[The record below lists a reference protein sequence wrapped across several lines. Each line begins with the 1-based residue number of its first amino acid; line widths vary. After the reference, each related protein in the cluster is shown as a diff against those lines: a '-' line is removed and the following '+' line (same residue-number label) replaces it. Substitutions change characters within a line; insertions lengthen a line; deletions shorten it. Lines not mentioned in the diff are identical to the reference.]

1 MPAII
6 EAAQLSRTFGERIA
20 VQSLDLAVAQG
31 ELFALLGPNGAGKT
45 TTIALLC
52 TQLTPSS
59 GTARVAGFDIASQ
72 AGQVR
77 SRIGLVFQDPSLDEQ
92 LTAWENLDF
101 HARIYAMPRALFRQ
115 RAAELLALV
124 ELADRK
130 DDVVRSFSG
139 GMRRRLELARGLL
152 HQPQVLF
159 LDEPTVGLDP
169 QTRRAIWEY
178 LTALRQRQGVTIL
191 LTTHYLEEAEGCDRV
206 AIMDHGRLIAL
217 DTPAALK
224 AGLGGDVVSF
234 APSDA
239 DAATRILAAR
249 GLAPRPSPN
258 GLIIEVGQG
267 EQFVPELVSLLAA
280 SGVQLNSVGVS
291 RPSLEDVF
299 IKLTGRAIRAE
310 EAESNEDLRRRGGGS
325 RPGGR
330 R

>member
-6 EAAQLSRTFGERIA
+6 EAMQLSRTFGERVA
-20 VQSLDLAVAQG
+20 VESLDLAVAPG

-45 TTIALLC
+45 TTIAMLC
-52 TQLTPSS
+52 TQLRSSS
-59 GTARVAGFDIASQ
+59 GTARVAGFDVASQ
-72 AGQVR
+72 PGQVR

-115 RAAELLALV
+115 RATELLALV

-169 QTRRAIWEY
+169 QTRRAIWDY
-178 LTALRQRQGVTIL
+178 LAVLRQREGVTIW

-206 AIMDHGRLIAL
+206 AIMDRGHLIAL
-217 DTPAALK
+217 DTPAGLK

-234 APSDA
+234 AASDSE
-239 DAATRILAAR
+239 AAARLLAAR
-249 GLAPRPSPN
+249 GLPARPGPN
-258 GLIIEVGQG
+258 GLVVEVAQG

-280 SGVQLNSVGVS
+280 GGVQLNSVGVS

-299 IKLTGRAIRAE
+299 IKLTGHAIRAE
-310 EAESNEDLRRRGGGS
+310 EAEEKEDLRRRGS
-325 RPGGR
+325 SLRGGR